1 MNLSDRLSALMSVA
15 EFQGVAPP
23 QRATLAAAMREE
35 RFLAG
40 ATIVAEGEFADRLFV
55 LCAGTVEI
63 SQRETP
69 GRIQRLGRGALIGEL
84 AFFAHGAR
92 TATVSAATD
101 CELLSL
107 PFANFREFL
116 LANPESAL
124 KLCERLARKLLAT
137 EAELA
142 GARQALAPGGVR

>member
-1 MNLSDRLSALMSVA
+1 MNLADRLSALMVVA
-15 EFQGVAPP
+15 EFEGVAPP

-40 ATIVAEGEFADRLFV
+40 TTIVAEGESADRLFA
-55 LCAGTVEI
+55 LSAGTVEI
-63 SQRETP
+63 TQLETP
-69 GRIQRLGRGALIGEL
+69 GRIQKLGRGALIGEL
-84 AFFAHGAR
+84 AFFTDGAR
-92 TATVSAATD
+92 TATVSAATE

-124 KLCERLARKLLAT
+124 KLCQRLARKLLAT

-142 GARQALAPGGVR
+142 AARQASPPGGVR